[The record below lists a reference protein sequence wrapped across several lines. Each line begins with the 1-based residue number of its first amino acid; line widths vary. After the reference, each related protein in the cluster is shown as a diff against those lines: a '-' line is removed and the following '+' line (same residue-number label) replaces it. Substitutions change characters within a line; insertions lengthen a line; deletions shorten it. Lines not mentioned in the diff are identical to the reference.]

1 MKKLKKATG
10 TKLLLP
16 DDIDEFGRL
25 SGGSGVQASTEA
37 MKRRRN
43 STGNAD
49 EETGRN
55 DLIKI
60 EITNN
65 DQEDQKEERTDLIS
79 GLQEGITTHKQSSD
93 TQAQSQ
99 LNL

>member
-10 TKLLLP
+10 TKLLSP

-25 SGGSGVQASTEA
+25 SGQHQATTEA

-65 DQEDQKEERTDLIS
+65 DQDLKEERTDLIS
-79 GLQEGITTHKQSSD
+79 GLQEVITTHKQSSD
-93 TQAQSQ
+93 SQAQCQ

>member
-10 TKLLLP
+10 TKLLSP

-25 SGGSGVQASTEA
+25 SGQHPASTEA

-65 DQEDQKEERTDLIS
+65 DQEDKKEERTDLIS

-93 TQAQSQ
+93 SQAQSQ